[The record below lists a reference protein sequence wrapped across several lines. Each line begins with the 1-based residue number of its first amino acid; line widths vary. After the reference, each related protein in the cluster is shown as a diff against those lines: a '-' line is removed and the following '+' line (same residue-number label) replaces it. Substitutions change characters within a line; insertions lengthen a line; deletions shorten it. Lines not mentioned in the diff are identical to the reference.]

1 MPPTHAAAMIPPME
15 HSPLIVVGV
24 DGSEHSLAAIRWAAA
39 EARLRGARL
48 RLVTAWKVSVLM
60 YAAEAFPPPY
70 TLDLEAQVRGKA
82 EKMLDRACGAVAGD
96 LEGIEV
102 ERALRNGPAPNV
114 LCEASKVADMLVVG
128 SRGLGGFNGLLLGSV
143 SHQCAQQAPCPVMIV
158 RSATG

>member
-1 MPPTHAAAMIPPME
+1 MPRTGPGCDDCGME
-15 HSPLIVVGV
+15 PSHLIVVGV

-48 RLVTAWKVSVLM
+48 RLVAAWKVSALM

-70 TLDLEAQVRGKA
+70 TVDIEDQVRLKA
-82 EKMLDRACGAVAGD
+82 ERMLDRACEATAAD
-96 LEGIEV
+96 LEGLEV

-114 LCEASKVADMLVVG
+114 LCEASKIADMLVVG
-128 SRGLGGFNGLLLGSV
+128 SRGLGGFSGLLLGSV

-158 RSATG
+158 RSVTG